1 MFVDKNGADFTIE
14 KKLKDSGLP
23 IYVFKEFDTEQII
36 KEESDSVKEALE
48 NTIIGKESQMEQN
61 RDVMTEN
68 DEFEE
73 EVKNIR
79 QSSEK

>member
-1 MFVDKNGADFTIE
+1 
-14 KKLKDSGLP
+14 LP

-79 QSSEK
+79 QSSEKQHKPVKCLCVHGKCREG